1 MKRILCLVLVFA
13 AFFAVSC
20 SGKKKSQEENGY
32 IEKVSKEI
40 SAEEGGTVET
50 EDKSISIDIPAGALD
65 SDTTITM
72 TVYDAEGY
80 AGTEGMTVLS
90 KVVEFE
96 PSGTVFKKPVTIS
109 MTTLEDVGNITR
121 APVKKVVTAAV
132 YNEEKGE
139 WSYSPTGAAV
149 KISGKDASG
158 DPIMTTAAGDPI
170 MLNAAGD
177 PIMMTSDGEQKMLSA
192 AGDPIM
198 VTAAGDPIMQS
209 SAGDPIMMTTGHFT
223 AYAFLEVYV
232 EDGQTETPDD
242 AETPDDDDAET
253 PDDDDTDEV
262 EDIDDSDTEEPDDDT
277 DTVEPEP
284 EIPYSK
290 VLCTNS
296 TICYDDYGYQIL
308 CPKEDEEFYGQDA
321 QYVLRKSCVPHHT
334 FTEIPKPGVIEN
346 DFIEVHDS
354 ATGLTWLFT
363 RDTGNFETLKN
374 GCDISYDGKEN
385 WRLPTPKEFLTLADN
400 DAILKGGA
408 ADPFYFSGLIDEYAY
423 FWSSVKDYSY
433 DMGSGEIYLADS
445 EDPSIDFPELACV
458 SGKEYG
464 KVKVDDYVS
473 LTENDEEMIFD
484 KSTNLYWQKGSAQV
498 ETWDEALS
506 YCEDLE
512 YAGYTDWR
520 LPNKNELIT
529 LIDYSKAGEE
539 VASSFPGMTPDA
551 FWSSTGGYGL
561 WLVYMGEGT
570 VFPLVNNGGGEGEL
584 DLKSVKKDAEE
595 EENEPPIFAKCVRSY
610 LDEKKEG
617 VPDCDETGVAP
628 CKDANGTIWSSVIYI
643 DRFGGFGHG
652 GDIPIVNSYGN
663 SKNTRS
669 YYDSVYVEELAEMC
683 NTLEES
689 GSHKW
694 RLPTIDEIRG
704 ILTSEKLKKGG
715 SCKVAT
721 DCFEFTHEFFEEA
734 CFEEDKCTGDKPS
747 KTLLSDYGVMLSG
760 TFDRLDWDWDV
771 EAEIYTEMWAV
782 DLVNG
787 AIETIHDSISI
798 PQLVQR
804 CVLDETLEY
813 AEAPYTDPE
822 TGYIWSE
829 ISSSD
834 VKFSQAVEY
843 CASLSEE
850 DPEHWWR
857 LPTLDEIVTLVR
869 NCGVE
874 DLCPYDVSGKYSAFR
889 DTEPLWT
896 IEKENSYFDFA
907 DLSFHWITSG
917 SNYVYYRVRC
927 VVNGENPCVDDPCAD
942 VENSTGVC
950 TSFSPTKYSCEC
962 KDSYGWDEGNCIQM
976 EY

>member
-1 MKRILCLVLVFA
+1 MKRFLACVSILVLIFA
-13 AFFAVSC
+13 FASC
-20 SGKKKSQEENGY
+20 GGKKKEDVPGYEEQ
-32 IEKVSKEI
+32 VSKEI
-40 SAEEGGTVET
+40 KAEEGGKVESSDGKT
-50 EDKSISIDIPAGALD
+50 SIDIPAGALD
-65 SDTTITM
+65 ADTTITM
-72 TVYDAEGY
+72 TIYDAAGY
-80 AGTEGMTVLS
+80 AGTDGKKLIS

-96 PSGTVFKKPVTIS
+96 PSGTVFKKPVMIS
-109 MTTLEDVGNITR
+109 MASTGTTGLR
-121 APVKKVVTAAV
+121 AAARKVITAAV
-132 YNEEKGE
+132 YRESEGE

-149 KISGKDASG
+149 KVEYDASG

-177 PIMMTSDGEQKMLSA
+177 PIMQSDGSLLSA

-209 SAGDPIMMTTGHFT
+209 AAGDPIMMTTGHFT

-232 EDGQTETPDD
+232 EDGQTESPDD
-242 AETPDDDDAET
+242 AETP
-253 PDDDDTDEV
+253 DDDTDEV
-262 EDIDDSDTEEPDDDT
+262 EDIDDTDTDTEEPDADT
-277 DTVEPEP
+277 DTNMVEPEP
-284 EIPYSK
+284 EIQYSK

-296 TICYDDYGYQIL
+296 TICYNDYGYQML
-308 CPKEDEEFYGQDA
+308 CPKDDEEFYGQDA
-321 QYVLRKSCVPHHT
+321 QYISRKSCVPHHT
-334 FTEIPKPGVIEN
+334 FTEIPKPGTIEN

-363 RDTGNFETLKN
+363 GDTGNFETLKN
-374 GCDISYDGKEN
+374 GCDISYNGKED

-400 DAILKGGA
+400 DGLMRESA
-408 ADPFYFSGLIDEYAY
+408 ADPFYFGALFGDYGVY

-433 DMGSGEIYLADS
+433 DMGYGEIYLADS
-445 EDPSIDFPELACV
+445 EDPSINFPELACV

-464 KVKVDDYVS
+464 KVKADDYVS
-473 LTENDEEMIFD
+473 LTENDEEVVFD
-484 KSTNLYWQKGSAQV
+484 KSTNLYWQKDSEQV
-498 ETWDEALS
+498 ETWAEALS
-506 YCEDLE
+506 YCETLE

-561 WLVYMGEGT
+561 WLVYMGEGS

-595 EENEPPIFAKCVRSY
+595 EEEEPPIFAKCVRSY

-617 VPDCDETGVAP
+617 IPDCDDTGVAP

-643 DRFGGFGHG
+643 DRFDGFDPY
-652 GDIPIVNSYGN
+652 GDIPIVSSNGN

-669 YYDSVYVEELAEMC
+669 YYDSVYVEEIAEMC
-683 NTLEES
+683 NTLEEI

-704 ILTSEKLKKGG
+704 IVTSEKLKKGG

-721 DCFEFTHEFFEEA
+721 DCFEFTQEFFEEA

-760 TFDRLDWDWDV
+760 TFDRMDWEWNY
-771 EAEIYTEMWAV
+771 ENEIYTEMWAV

-787 AIETIHDSISI
+787 AIETIHDSISVL
-798 PQLVQR
+798 QLVQR

-829 ISSSD
+829 ISPSTM
-834 VKFSQAVEY
+834 KFPQAVEY

-857 LPTLDEIVTLVR
+857 LPTEEEIVTLVR
-869 NCGVE
+869 NCGE
-874 DLCPYDVSGKYSAFR
+874 DDFCPYDISGKYSAFR

-896 IEKENSYFDFA
+896 IENSYLDFA
-907 DLSFHWITSG
+907 DLSVGWITSG
-917 SNYVYYRVRC
+917 YAYYRVRC
-927 VVNGENPCVDDPCAD
+927 VVNGENPCVDDPCAEIED
-942 VENSTGVC
+942 AAVGTCNAT
-950 TSFSPTKYSCEC
+950 SPTVYSCEC
-962 KDSYGWDEGNCIQM
+962 TGSYEWEDGQCHKPLD
-976 EY
+976 